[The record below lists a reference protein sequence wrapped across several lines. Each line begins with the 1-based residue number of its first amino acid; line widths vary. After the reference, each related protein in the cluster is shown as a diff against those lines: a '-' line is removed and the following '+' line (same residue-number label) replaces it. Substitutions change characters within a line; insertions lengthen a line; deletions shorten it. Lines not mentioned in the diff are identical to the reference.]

1 MPLSLS
7 FLPSFDRSL
16 KNLDPNQRETIR
28 MLLRALLVYYQSS
41 CNLSEAQKIV
51 PRFFYKQLRKPF
63 YEAGIESK
71 LRLIIKRE
79 DSKCVAILAGN
90 HDQVKKFLTGQ

>member
-1 MPLSLS
+1 MPLHLS

-16 KNLDPNQRETIR
+16 KNLDPDQRETIR
-28 MLLRALLVYYQSS
+28 ILLQALLVYYQSG
-41 CNLSEAQKIV
+41 CNLSDTQRIA

-71 LRLIIKRE
+71 LRLIIRRE

-90 HDQVKKFLTGQ
+90 HDQVRKFLAGQ